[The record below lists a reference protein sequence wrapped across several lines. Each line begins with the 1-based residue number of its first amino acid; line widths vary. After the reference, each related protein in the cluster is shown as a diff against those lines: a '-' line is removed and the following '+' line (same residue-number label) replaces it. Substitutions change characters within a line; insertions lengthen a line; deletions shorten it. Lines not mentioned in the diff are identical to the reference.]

1 MASDIG
7 QNVQLILNRSVLNE
21 RLPEAMREF
30 TQKTEM
36 DDDPKRFDITDMF
49 VAIGKDSQAM
59 NDRLDILDRP
69 WWKKLLGLGRQ
80 PDPS

>member
-21 RLPEAMREF
+21 RLPEAMKEF

-49 VAIGKDSQAM
+49 VAIGKDIQAV
-59 NDRLDILDRP
+59 NDILDRP